1 MSIHCNIDGDL
12 ILYRACHAVETRMY
26 IAYDQEGEPYA
37 CSPRKRDL
45 DENAIIEY
53 HTMIDE
59 DGAIEGAIIIAD
71 IIDSIL
77 RTTKCD
83 KHTVYLTGKGNYRKD
98 IYPEYKAHRTEKP
111 KLHKVLTDYM
121 LSMGAVMVEG
131 QEADDALGIAQD
143 EHSILCS
150 YDKDLMMVPGR
161 HYDFR
166 KKTFS
171 DVSEEEGIHFFYV
184 QLLTGDR
191 TDNIPGFKGIGPKK
205 AEKILEGCVDEGG
218 MYNTVMNCYAGD
230 TGLADEYASQDSLLR
245 AWNAAEPIVL
255 RNARLLWIRREE
267 GELWSPPK

>member
-1 MSIHCNIDGDL
+1 MSTHCNIDGDL

-26 IAYDQEGEPYA
+26 IVYNKEGEPVA
-37 CSPRKRDL
+37 CSPRKKDL
-45 DENAIIEY
+45 EGVILDLSACPSSCSVKY
-53 HTMIDE
+53 TTMIDE
-59 DGAIEGAIIIAD
+59 DGAIDGAIIIAD
-71 IIDSIL
+71 TISSIL

-83 KHTVYLTGKGNYRKD
+83 NYTVYLTGKGNYRKD
-98 IYPEYKAHRTEKP
+98 IYPEYKAHRPEKP

-150 YDKDLMMVPGR
+150 YDKDLMMIPGR

-166 KKTFS
+166 KMTFS
-171 DVSEEEGIHFFYV
+171 DVSEEEGLHFFYV

-191 TDNIPGFKGIGPKK
+191 TDNIPGLKGIGPKK
-205 AEKILEGCVDEGG
+205 AEKILEGCHREEQ
-218 MYNTVMNCYAGD
+218 MYQFV
-230 TGLADEYASQDSLLR
+230 L
-245 AWNAAEPIVL
+245 NAYEEHELTQEELV

-267 GELWSPPK
+267 DELWSPPV